1 MSYTEL
7 ALTIVFGWSLIG
19 LATAYVMARRG
30 HDPFSWWL
38 IGTMFGPLTVIY
50 VLDRFRL
57 DRNRIYRPIFQPRA
71 RGEGPVDVLIG
82 IDGSPEADAAVAT
95 VAAILGPRIGR
106 LTLATVLPYDTPVWS
121 PIRREASVALELAGP
136 RSINEEA
143 EKVLLEGP
151 PADELVR
158 YANSEGFQLLAVGNR
173 GKGLSTAFLGSV
185 ASRLARADGVP
196 TLIVGPGQTSSIV
209 HGRVTDCEKAG
220 EIEAAA
226 TASAFSVASSKMGG
240 EAPDMQQDRAFA
252 PWPSRSGTNTL
263 LSRSRSHAL
272 PRREDQ

>member
-1 MSYTEL
+1 MMSYTEL
-7 ALTIVFGWSLIG
+7 AVAIALGWGLIG
-19 LATAYVMARRG
+19 LATAYLMARRG

-50 VLDRFRL
+50 VLDRLRV
-57 DRNRIYRPIFQPRA
+57 DRNRTYRPNFQPRA

-95 VAAILGPRIGR
+95 VATILGPRIGR

-121 PIRREASVALELAGP
+121 SIRREASVALELAGP

-143 EKVLLEGP
+143 EKVLLEGL

-158 YANSEGFQLLAVGNR
+158 YANSGGFQLLAVGNR

-185 ASRLARADGVP
+185 ASKLARADGVP

-209 HGRVTDCEKAG
+209 HGRATDSEKAG

-226 TASAFSVASSKMGG
+226 PLLRPLVASQRRKG
-240 EAPDMQQDRAFA
+240 APVMQGTIERSRHE
-252 PWPSRSGTNTL
+252 PSRHVAPVNGG
-263 LSRSRSHAL
+263 
-272 PRREDQ
+272 